1 MMSHILAW
9 LLGVSALTPAPPVQ
23 AVAAAAIRIE
33 ANDGG
38 LSLPPR
44 LTAGLTTFSVENTG
58 TGPHDVRFARITDTH
73 TVADVAAWLKTG
85 GAVPS
90 WLVTAG
96 GAGALMPGAK
106 EEYTFNVA
114 PGSYIVLC
122 THRGDD
128 GATHAEKGGY
138 AALQVDA
145 GTSTLR
151 APVADRIVTLRDH
164 GFQLTAPVEGG
175 RSTFHVRNTGSEPH
189 QMLIVK
195 LQDAGGEYPERAW
208 FNHGARGARPGQAA
222 GGVLEVPPGDE
233 AWVRVDLGP
242 GHYLLVCAEQEE
254 DGQHL
259 DLGMIYR
266 FTIE

>member
-1 MMSHILAW
+1 MIITSLLLAG
-9 LLGVSALTPAPPVQ
+9 LIASAQAAPAGTT
-23 AVAAAAIRIE
+23 AVRIE
-33 ANDGG
+33 LKDDG

-58 TGPHDVRFARITDTH
+58 TGPHDVRFARVTDRH
-73 TVADVAAWLKTG
+73 TLADVAAWLKTG
-85 GAVPS
+85 GAVPP

-96 GAGALMPGAK
+96 GAGALAPGTK
-106 EEYTFNVA
+106 EEYTFTIA
-114 PGSYIVLC
+114 PGLYVVLC
-122 THRGDD
+122 GHRGDD
-128 GATHAEKGGY
+128 GVTHGEKGGF
-138 AALQVDA
+138 APLQVDA

-151 APVADRIVTLRDH
+151 LADADRIVTLRDH

-175 RSTFHVRNTGSEPH
+175 RSTWHVRNTGSEPH

-208 FNHGARGARPGQAA
+208 FSHGARGPRPGQAA
-222 GGVLEVPPGDE
+222 GGVLEVPPGEE
-233 AWVRVDLGP
+233 AWLRVELGP

-254 DGQHL
+254 DGLHF

-266 FTIE
+266 FEIE